1 MVTEAPP
8 RLVTADELL
17 ELSSNGFC
25 GELIRGELVEEMP
38 SGFRHGKFV
47 LRLGALLLAFV
58 GPRRLGTLVVESGV
72 WIERNPDTVRGPDV
86 AFFGVESVPLAADI
100 LGYTEVVPDL
110 VVEVRSP
117 NDSRRQLHDK
127 AIMWL
132 DSGVRVVWVVL
143 PERRSVDVYRS
154 TRQVDTVAEP
164 NALEGGEIL
173 PDFRCE
179 LAEIFGPWPSATE

>member
-38 SGFRHGKFV
+38 PGFRQGKIV

-58 GPRRLGTLVVESGV
+58 DPRRLGTLVVESGV

-100 LGYTEVVPDL
+100 LGYTEIVPDL